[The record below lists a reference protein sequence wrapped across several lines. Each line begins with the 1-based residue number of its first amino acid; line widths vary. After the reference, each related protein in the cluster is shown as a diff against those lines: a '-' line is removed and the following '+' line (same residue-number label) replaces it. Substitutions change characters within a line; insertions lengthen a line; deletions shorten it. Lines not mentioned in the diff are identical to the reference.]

1 MQTHTHKPWNLAPA
15 RRRKGHVP
23 PPNGRGPCKFIS
35 GTIALFWGMPSPG
48 SAWKLGSHRETVGAK
63 LKENLG
69 ERPGVSHK
77 GKIDRRSIEPF
88 KFALVKRPWA
98 WRPRRQWEIGQEP
111 VQNADRRALTPL
123 WLLPLGGIQA
133 VRAAGEACGP
143 PCALV
148 LSAGDAPMPI
158 VALCMASVIG
168 PVSAFRVRGLVRMYQ
183 HRSCFSHR
191 CTGPLG

>member
-23 PPNGRGPCKFIS
+23 PPNGRGSCKFIS

-88 KFALVKRPWA
+88 KFALVKRPWT
-98 WRPRRQWEIGQEP
+98 WRARPPMGNRTRASSERRSSGPSASLASPARGNSSGPRR
-111 VQNADRRALTPL
+111 RRGMRT
-123 WLLPLGGIQA
+123 A
-133 VRAAGEACGP
+133 VRLSIERCG
-143 PCALV
+143 CA
-148 LSAGDAPMPI
+148 MPV
-158 VALCMASVIG
+158 VARCMASVMSG
-168 PVSAFRVRGLVRMYQ
+168 EVRN
-183 HRSCFSHR
+183 
-191 CTGPLG
+191 